1 VWNRIRSWYTRSRGL
16 TKLALLLIG
25 GLYAASFFMP
35 AIQVLST
42 PLYGF
47 EAFWLVIRIPVVMVL
62 EPEDPDRGLFGLIL
76 LWFVNPIV
84 WLGFVAIIK
93 EKGAL
98 VTVAGLTALILG
110 LSICFNTSEMRF
122 GFQGLLYGYYAWL
135 LSMLTMAFFG
145 VWLMLAD
152 RRYSGEPG
160 AGGIA

>member
-1 VWNRIRSWYTRSRGL
+1 VWNRIRTWYARSRGM
-16 TKLALLLIG
+16 TKLALVLIG

-42 PLYGF
+42 PIYGC
-47 EAFWLVIRIPVVMVL
+47 EAFWLVMRIPILAVL
-62 EPEDPDRGLFGLIL
+62 EPEDPERTLLGFYL

-98 VTVAGLTALILG
+98 VTTAGLTALILG
-110 LSICFNTSEMRF
+110 LSTCFNASEMRF
-122 GFQGLLYGYYAWL
+122 GFHGLLYGYYAWL

-145 VWLMLAD
+145 VWLTVA
-152 RRYSGEPG
+152 EPPKTVRDLP
-160 AGGIA
+160 